1 MGNGLYNFL
10 GSLLVLLLAILIFF
24 TLMSSEMPDKNRE
37 LLIAF
42 ISVLFGGMAASI
54 KSIPMPNKCG
64 GGILYMNT
72 ISSLYQPCSY
82 EYDEHINS
90 KRRCFCAM
98 KRDYRV
104 YGIDSMYIENSYISL
119 PYTIYKKYIY
129 NVTEMNIRETV
140 LVYNYKKYVDGRI
153 ENLM

>member
-54 KSIPMPNKCG
+54 KNIIGDKSENKEEEK
-64 GGILYMNT
+64 N
-72 ISSLYQPCSY
+72 
-82 EYDEHINS
+82 N
-90 KRRCFCAM
+90 
-98 KRDYRV
+98 
-104 YGIDSMYIENSYISL
+104 
-119 PYTIYKKYIY
+119 
-129 NVTEMNIRETV
+129 
-140 LVYNYKKYVDGRI
+140 
-153 ENLM
+153 

>member
-54 KSIPMPNKCG
+54 KNIIGDKNEKDESKKEE
-64 GGILYMNT
+64 
-72 ISSLYQPCSY
+72 QP
-82 EYDEHINS
+82 
-90 KRRCFCAM
+90 
-98 KRDYRV
+98 
-104 YGIDSMYIENSYISL
+104 
-119 PYTIYKKYIY
+119 
-129 NVTEMNIRETV
+129 
-140 LVYNYKKYVDGRI
+140 
-153 ENLM
+153 

>member
-54 KSIPMPNKCG
+54 KNIIGDKSENKEG
-64 GGILYMNT
+64 
-72 ISSLYQPCSY
+72 
-82 EYDEHINS
+82 ED
-90 KRRCFCAM
+90 
-98 KRDYRV
+98 
-104 YGIDSMYIENSYISL
+104 
-119 PYTIYKKYIY
+119 KK
-129 NVTEMNIRETV
+129 
-140 LVYNYKKYVDGRI
+140 
-153 ENLM
+153 